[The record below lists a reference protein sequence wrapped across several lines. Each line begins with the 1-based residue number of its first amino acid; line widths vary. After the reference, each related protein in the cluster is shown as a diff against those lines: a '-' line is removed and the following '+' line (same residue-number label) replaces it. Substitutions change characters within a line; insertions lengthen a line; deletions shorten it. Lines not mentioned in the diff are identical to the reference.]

1 MFVFHRF
8 LRLYPAYIVMVL
20 IYWQLIP
27 FTGSAPMWSAF
38 TDITGSCD
46 DNIWKNLLLVNNF
59 AYSGSTI
66 PCFQW
71 GWVVASEV
79 QFCLVGVI
87 LLYVYF
93 YKSQKVGKIL
103 IISLFLL
110 STLASIWIAN
120 SNDYNAAYFTANN
133 PSDFYNNFFMR
144 PYIRIA
150 TFLLGMLAG
159 LLRRNF
165 KEGRQVLIA
174 HPSPFLTLCIWL
186 IGEPSTMRLS
196 NTIGK

>member
-1 MFVFHRF
+1 M
-8 LRLYPAYIVMVL
+8 
-20 IYWQLIP
+20 
-27 FTGSAPMWSAF
+27 
-38 TDITGSCD
+38 
-46 DNIWKNLLLVNNF
+46 NNF
-59 AYSGSTI
+59 AYSGSTV

-71 GWVVASEV
+71 GWVIASEV

-103 IISLFLL
+103 IITLFLL
-110 STLASIWIAN
+110 STLASIMIAN
-120 SNDYNAAYFTANN
+120 SNNYNAAYFTANN
-133 PSDFYNNFFMR
+133 PSDFYNSFFMR

-165 KEGRQVLIA
+165 KEG
-174 HPSPFLTLCIWL
+174 
-186 IGEPSTMRLS
+186 EPSTMSLS
-196 NTIGK
+196 NTIGKSTGIRLSL